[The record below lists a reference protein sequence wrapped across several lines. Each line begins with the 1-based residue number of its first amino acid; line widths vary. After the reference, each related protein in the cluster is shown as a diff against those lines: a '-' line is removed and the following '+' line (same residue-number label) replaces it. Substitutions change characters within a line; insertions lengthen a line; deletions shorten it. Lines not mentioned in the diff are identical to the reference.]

1 MKIAIIGAG
10 AMGCLLA
17 SYLAPHHEVWL
28 VDGWQT
34 QVDTINQHGLR
45 RERDG
50 VTHTCH
56 PHATADAH
64 AVGGAD
70 VALVLVKYH
79 QTAWAAQQAANALAP
94 HGLCVTLQNGIG
106 GADVLA
112 ETLGDA
118 RVARGVTSLGAT
130 LVGPGHVR
138 HAGIGDTVF
147 ATTLAPDMI
156 QQLSAAF
163 TDGGLPAHTSKNL
176 DSLVWG
182 KLVVN
187 VGINA
192 LTGILRIPNGIVAS
206 HAGARSLLTHAV
218 NEALAVAD
226 ALGITLPYHDP
237 VAHVLAVATATAA
250 NRSSTL
256 QDVLRGSPSEIATIN
271 GAIVRYAHNC
281 GISVPINQLLCD
293 MMDIVDTTTK
303 SRIS

>member
-1 MKIAIIGAG
+1 VKIAIIGAG

-34 QVDTINQHGLR
+34 QVDTINQQGLR

-50 VTHTCH
+50 LTTTCH
-56 PHATADAH
+56 PHATTDAT
-64 AVGGAD
+64 AVEGAD

-79 QTAWAAQQAANALAP
+79 QTTWAAQQVVQALAP
-94 HGLCVTLQNGIG
+94 HGICVTLQNGIG

-118 RVARGVTSLGAT
+118 RVTRGVTSLGAT

-138 HAGIGDTVF
+138 HAGMGDTVF
-147 ATTLAPDMI
+147 ATTLAPAMI

-163 TDGGLPAHTSKNL
+163 TDGGLPAHASDNL

-192 LTGILRIPNGIVAS
+192 LTGILRIPNGMVAS
-206 HAGARSLLTHAV
+206 HAGARALLTQAV
-218 NEALAVAD
+218 NEAVAVAQ
-226 ALGITLPYHDP
+226 ALNITLPYDDP
-237 VAHVLAVATATAA
+237 VAHVLQVATATAA

-271 GAIVRYAHNC
+271 GAVVRYAHTC
-281 GISVPINQLLCD
+281 GISVPINHLLCD
-293 MMDIVDTTTK
+293 MMDIVDTTTEN
-303 SRIS
+303 RIQ

>member
-17 SYLAPHHEVWL
+17 SYLAPHHAVWL

-34 QVDTINQHGLR
+34 QVDTINQQGLR

-50 VTHTCH
+50 VTTTCN
-56 PHATADAH
+56 PRATNDAQT
-64 AVGGAD
+64 VGGAD

-79 QTAWAAQQAANALAP
+79 QTAWAAQQVATALAP
-94 HGLCVTLQNGIG
+94 HGICVTLQNGIG

-112 ETLGDA
+112 ETLGES
-118 RVARGVTSLGAT
+118 RVSRGVTSLGAT
-130 LVGPGHVR
+130 LIGPGHVR
-138 HAGIGDTVF
+138 HAGMGDTVF
-147 ATTLAPDMI
+147 ATTLAPALI
-156 QQLSAAF
+156 QQLSTAF
-163 TDGGLPAHTSKNL
+163 TDGGLPAHASEDL

-192 LTGILRIPNGIVAS
+192 LTGILRIPNGMVAS
-206 HAGARSLLTHAV
+206 HAGARALLAQAV
-218 NEALAVAD
+218 NEAVAVAG
-226 ALGITLPYHDP
+226 ALGITLPYSDP
-237 VAHVLAVATATAA
+237 LAHVLAVATATAA

-271 GAIVRYAHNC
+271 GAVVRYARTC
-281 GISVPINQLLCD
+281 GISVPINHLLCD
-293 MMDIVDTTTK
+293 MMDIIDTTTEN
-303 SRIS
+303 RIQ

>member
-17 SYLAPHHEVWL
+17 SYLAPHHAVWL

-34 QVDTINQHGLR
+34 QVDTINQQGLR

-50 VTHTCH
+50 VTTTCH
-56 PHATADAH
+56 PRATSDAQT
-64 AVGGAD
+64 VGGAD

-79 QTAWAAQQAANALAP
+79 QTAWAAQQVATALAP
-94 HGLCVTLQNGIG
+94 HGICVTLQNGIG

-112 ETLGDA
+112 ETLGES
-118 RVARGVTSLGAT
+118 RVSRGVTSLGAT
-130 LVGPGHVR
+130 LIGPGHVR
-138 HAGIGDTVF
+138 HAGMGDTVF
-147 ATTLAPDMI
+147 ATTLAPALI
-156 QQLSAAF
+156 QQLSTAF
-163 TDGGLPAHTSKNL
+163 TDGGLPAHASEDL

-192 LTGILRIPNGIVAS
+192 LTGILRIPNGMVAS
-206 HAGARSLLTHAV
+206 HAGARALLAQAV
-218 NEALAVAD
+218 NEAVAVAG
-226 ALGITLPYHDP
+226 ALGITLPYSDP
-237 VAHVLAVATATAA
+237 LAHVLAVATATAA

-271 GAIVRYAHNC
+271 GAVVRYARTC
-281 GISVPINQLLCD
+281 GISVPINHLLCD
-293 MMDIVDTTTK
+293 MMDIIDTTTEN
-303 SRIS
+303 RIQ

>member
-17 SYLAPHHEVWL
+17 SYLAPHHAVWL

-34 QVDTINQHGLR
+34 QVDTINQQGLR

-50 VTHTCH
+50 VTTTCH
-56 PHATADAH
+56 PRATSDAQT
-64 AVGGAD
+64 VGGAD

-79 QTAWAAQQAANALAP
+79 QTARAAQQVATALAP
-94 HGLCVTLQNGIG
+94 HGICVTLQNGIG

-112 ETLGDA
+112 ETLGES
-118 RVARGVTSLGAT
+118 RVSRGVTSLGAT
-130 LVGPGHVR
+130 LIGPGHVR
-138 HAGIGDTVF
+138 HAGMGDTVF
-147 ATTLAPDMI
+147 ATTLAPALI
-156 QQLSAAF
+156 QQLSTAF
-163 TDGGLPAHTSKNL
+163 TDGGLPAHASEDL

-192 LTGILRIPNGIVAS
+192 LTGILRIPNGMVAS
-206 HAGARSLLTHAV
+206 HAGARALLAQAV
-218 NEALAVAD
+218 NEAVAVAG
-226 ALGITLPYHDP
+226 ALGITLPYSDP
-237 VAHVLAVATATAA
+237 LAHVLAVATATAA

-271 GAIVRYAHNC
+271 GAVVRYARTC
-281 GISVPINQLLCD
+281 GISVPINHLLCD
-293 MMDIVDTTTK
+293 MMDIIDTTTEN
-303 SRIS
+303 RLQ

>member
-34 QVDTINQHGLR
+34 QVDTINQQGLR

-50 VTHTCH
+50 VTTTCH
-56 PHATADAH
+56 PHATTDAH
-64 AVGGAD
+64 SVGGAD

-79 QTAWAAQQAANALAP
+79 QTNWAAQQAADALAP
-94 HGLCVTLQNGIG
+94 HGICLTLQNGIG

-112 ETLGDA
+112 ETLGEA
-118 RVARGVTSLGAT
+118 RVTRGVTSLGAT
-130 LVGPGHVR
+130 LIAPGLVR
-138 HAGIGDTVF
+138 HAGMGDTVF
-147 ATTLAPDMI
+147 ATTIAPASI
-156 QQLSAAF
+156 NQLITAF
-163 TDGGLPAHTSKNL
+163 DQSGLPSHGSENL

-182 KLVVN
+182 KLIVN

-192 LTGILRIPNGIVAS
+192 LTGILRIPNGIIAS
-206 HAGARSLLTHAV
+206 NAGARSLMTLAV
-218 NEALAVAD
+218 NEAIAVAA
-226 ALGITLPYHDP
+226 ALGISLPYADP
-237 VAHVLAVATATAA
+237 IAHVIAVATATAA

-256 QDVLRGSPSEIATIN
+256 QDVVRGSPSEITTIN
-271 GAIVRYAHNC
+271 GAIVRYAGNL

-293 MMDIVDTTTK
+293 IIEIVDTTPD
-303 SRIS
+303 SRIL